1 MTYTF
6 CDQFDNITAV
16 GGMVDIN
23 CDMGES
29 FGVYTTGADE
39 QVVPYI
45 TSSNI
50 ACGFHASDPVVM
62 EKTVKLCREHDV
74 MVGAHPGYPDILG
87 FGRRHMDVE
96 QPELVD
102 YVVYQVGALSG
113 FLRMFDLPLQHVKL
127 HGALYNYMV
136 NQEERFIGLAEAV
149 ARAFGD
155 VIFLTLGT
163 KRTQELKRKAREK
176 GIRVALEAFPDRNYT
191 DEGEL
196 LGRKHKEAVFHD
208 PELIARRA
216 VIMARR
222 GGIESINGQWIDMD
236 VDTLCIHGDN
246 AESIEAAQKIFELLG
261 NEGIRIRPMR
271 DIVT

>member
-1 MTYTF
+1 
-6 CDQFDNITAV
+6 
-16 GGMVDIN
+16 
-23 CDMGES
+23 
-29 FGVYTTGADE
+29 
-39 QVVPYI
+39 
-45 TSSNI
+45 
-50 ACGFHASDPVVM
+50 
-62 EKTVKLCREHDV
+62 
-74 MVGAHPGYPDILG
+74 
-87 FGRRHMDVE
+87 
-96 QPELVD
+96 
-102 YVVYQVGALSG
+102 
-113 FLRMFDLPLQHVKL
+113 
-127 HGALYNYMV
+127 MV
-136 NQEERFIGLAEAV
+136 NQEERFNGLAEAV

-163 KRTQELKRKAREK
+163 KRTQELKRKARDR

-196 LGRKHKEAVFHD
+196 LGRKHKEAVLHD
-208 PELIARRA
+208 PELIAKRA

-246 AESIEAAQKIFELLG
+246 VESIEAARRIFELLG